1 MIRRIM
7 TGILLLVIP
16 VLGLATAPAGA
27 QEDITITW
35 RTRPDSGLEQ
45 QIYMALSE
53 SIDARLDGITLV
65 YEAGSDATT
74 ASYRETLLTQAA
86 DHATPDIFWIR
97 GMDLATFVSAGAIA
111 NLNALAS
118 ADADFDIDAFYPQII
133 HELTYDPVTGIS
145 DIATALWG
153 LPRDVSSFAL
163 YVNLDLFEQAG
174 LESPMDRLEAD
185 DWNWDTFAE
194 SAAAISALGQDI
206 YGFGMNT
213 GWANWWLWFSEAS
226 GSYFNADRSQ
236 CALNSEAVNSAL
248 NFLGGLYETGAA
260 APLSTDSERLFTAG
274 KLGMFL
280 NGRWGTPNI
289 LAQATFS
296 WDYAEVPAGPAG
308 QSNWMFWG
316 AYVVSADSA
325 KDTERGE
332 AIWRVL
338 KELTNVESQ
347 SLLAALGATIP
358 SRKSDD
364 AISAFLAAI
373 PDKNS
378 AAFTQALA
386 NYALAEAP
394 LWNSSFEA
402 YDAIANQALT
412 RVINGD
418 MTVDEFTASIC
429 DDLNPLLEG
438 G

>member
-1 MIRRIM
+1 MIKRIM
-7 TGILLLVIP
+7 TSVFLLVMP
-16 VLGLATAPAGA
+16 VLSLGTFPANA
-27 QEDITITW
+27 QEEITITW
-35 RTRPDSGLEQ
+35 RTRPDSGLEA

-65 YEAGSDATT
+65 YEAGSDEST

-86 DHATPDIFWIR
+86 DHSAPDIFWIR
-97 GMDLATFVSAGAIA
+97 GADLATFVSAGAIA
-111 NLNALAS
+111 NLNRLAS
-118 ADADFDIDAFYPQII
+118 ADADFDIDVFYPQIVQ
-133 HELTYDPVTGIS
+133 ELTYDPATSMS
-145 DIATALWG
+145 DSADTLWG

-163 YVNLDLFEQAG
+163 YVNQDLFEQAG
-174 LESPMDRLEAD
+174 LDNPTELLETD
-185 DWNWDTFAE
+185 DWNWETFAE
-194 SAAAISALGQDI
+194 SAAAISDLGNDI

-213 GWANWWLWFSEAS
+213 GWASWWLWFNEAG
-226 GSYFNADRSQ
+226 GSYFNAARSQ
-236 CALNSEAVNSAL
+236 CALNSEEVNRAL
-248 NFLGGLYETGAA
+248 TFLSDLYETGAA
-260 APLSTDSERLFTAG
+260 APLSTDSERLFAAG
-274 KLGMFL
+274 DLGMFL

-316 AYVVSADSA
+316 AYVASADSA
-325 KDTERGE
+325 SDPERGA
-332 AIWRVL
+332 AIWRTL

-347 SLLAALGATIP
+347 SLLTALGATIP
-358 SRKSDD
+358 SRRSDD
-364 AISAFLAAI
+364 AIRAFLTAI

-386 NYALAEAP
+386 DYALAEAP

-418 MTVDEFTASIC
+418 MTMADFTASIC
-429 DDLNPLLEG
+429 DDLDPLLKSE
-438 G
+438 